1 MYLAQTK
8 AIGPYSERGILVA
21 QTYVP
26 SVLKAV
32 LISAVMLG
40 GSGFEMLAQSAGTAP
55 GARAA
60 AVVHIP
66 GAAAFDWLAKKRV
79 SKAGQVQ
86 SAVLVSAE
94 GQTVVQRKRFFGK
107 GSWICSPAGFGK
119 KSRCFAR

>member
-1 MYLAQTK
+1 MYLTQTK

-21 QTYVP
+21 HAYGP

-32 LISAVMLG
+32 LISAMMLG
-40 GSGFEMLAQSAGTAP
+40 GSGSQMLAQSVGTAP

-60 AVVHIP
+60 AIVHIP
-66 GAAAFDWLAKKRV
+66 GAAAFDWLAKKRI
-79 SKAGQVQ
+79 SRTGLVQ

-94 GQTVVQRKRFFGK
+94 GQSVVQRKRYFGN